1 MDEID
6 EIICKAI
13 KEMRR
18 LKINYKGEDWRIIEP
33 HCFGCD
39 RKGNKKL
46 RAYQVSG
53 YSESGNSEGWKLF
66 NVDEIRKIEPL
77 NERFNE
83 PRPKYNP
90 YGDKHIPNV
99 ICKI

>member
-1 MDEID
+1 MDID
-6 EIICKAI
+6 DLICKAI

-18 LKINYKGEDWRIIEP
+18 LKINYKGEGWRIIEP
-33 HCFGCD
+33 HCFGYDKRGC
-39 RKGNKKL
+39 KKL

-53 YSESGNSEGWKLF
+53 YSESGKSEGWKLF
-66 NVDEIRKIEPL
+66 NVDEIEEIEIL
-77 NERFNE
+77 DEHFDE

-90 YGDKHIPNV
+90 YGDKHIPNI